1 MKIQRVAIGL
11 MVINLVLLVF
21 VLAQTRRTHA
31 DDVAPVLRGRAL
43 QIVDEQERVRAEI
56 LVHGPETVNGK
67 TYPETVLFRMATAQ
81 RAPLM
86 KLTVS
91 ENGSALGLSDD
102 SAPGG
107 VELRANRDKGN
118 YVKIVNRDGA
128 SRRSS
133 HNPIHLPA
141 TV

>member
-11 MVINLVLLVF
+11 TVINLVLLMF
-21 VLAQTRRTHA
+21 LLGQTYRTQA
-31 DDVAPVLRGRAL
+31 SDVVPVLRGRAL
-43 QIVDEQERVRAEI
+43 QIVDDQDRTRAEI

-86 KLTVS
+86 KMTVS
-91 ENGSALGLSDD
+91 ENGSTLGLSDD

-107 VELRANRDKGN
+107 VELRATREKGN
-118 YVKIVNRDGA
+118 YVRIVNRDG
-128 SRRSS
+128 REQVVK
-133 HNPIHLPA
+133 P
-141 TV
+141 

>member
-11 MVINLVLLVF
+11 TVINLVLLMF
-21 VLAQTRRTHA
+21 LLAQTYRTQA
-31 DDVAPVLRGRAL
+31 SDVVPVLRGRAL
-43 QIVDEQERVRAEI
+43 QIVDDQDRTRAEI

-67 TYPETVLFRMATAQ
+67 TYPETVLFRMANAQ

-86 KLTVS
+86 KMTVS

-107 VELRANRDKGN
+107 VELRATREKGN
-118 YVKIVNRDGA
+118 YVRIVNRDG
-128 SRRSS
+128 REQVVK
-133 HNPIHLPA
+133 P
-141 TV
+141 

>member
-11 MVINLVLLVF
+11 TVINLVLLMF
-21 VLAQTRRTHA
+21 LLAQTYRTQA
-31 DDVAPVLRGRAL
+31 SDVVPVLRGRAL
-43 QIVDEQERVRAEI
+43 QIVDDQDRTRAEI

-86 KLTVS
+86 KMTVS
-91 ENGSALGLSDD
+91 ENGSTLGLSDD

-107 VELRANRDKGN
+107 VELRATREKGN
-118 YVKIVNRDGA
+118 YVRIVNRDG
-128 SRRSS
+128 REQVVK
-133 HNPIHLPA
+133 P
-141 TV
+141 